1 MSGITLRRRACSARN
16 LDGMG
21 TLISIAVAVL
31 GAGMVA
37 GAIREVRTKGAAAA
51 FQLAA
56 FGALLI
62 GASATGLVR
71 FMTTLVF
78 NPLAWIGVG
87 FLSLAAVLFVIGQKL
102 EGPSEKPGKTK
113 QVEGSGRRP
122 AVDPAPKRKNAAQ
135 SDDDFDDIEAILR
148 KHGIE

>member
-1 MSGITLRRRACSARN
+1 MV
-16 LDGMG
+16 
-21 TLISIAVAVL
+21 AVAV
-31 GAGMVA
+31 
-37 GAIREVRTKGAAAA
+37 REVRTKGAAAA
-51 FQLAA
+51 FQMAA

-78 NPLAWIGVG
+78 NPLAWVGVG
-87 FLSLAAVLFVIGQKL
+87 FLALAAVLFLVGQKL
-102 EGPSEKPGKTK
+102 EGPSEKPKKAK
-113 QVEGSGRRP
+113 QVERSGKRP
-122 AVDPAPKRKNAAQ
+122 AVEPAPKRKNAAA

>member
-1 MSGITLRRRACSARN
+1 
-16 LDGMG
+16 MG

-87 FLSLAAVLFVIGQKL
+87 FLSLAGVLFLVGQKL
-102 EGPSEKPGKTK
+102 EGPSEKPRKTK
-113 QVEGSGRRP
+113 QVDGSGKP
-122 AVDPAPKRKNAAQ
+122 AVEPAPKRKSAQ
-135 SDDDFDDIEAILR
+135 KTDDDFDDIEAILR

>member
-1 MSGITLRRRACSARN
+1 MARN
-16 LDGMG
+16 LGGMG

-31 GAGMVA
+31 GTGMVA
-37 GAIREVRTKGAAAA
+37 VAVREVRSKGAAAA
-51 FQLAA
+51 LQMAA
-56 FGALLI
+56 FGSLLI

-87 FLSLAAVLFVIGQKL
+87 FLSLAGVLFLVGQKL
-102 EGPSEKPGKTK
+102 EGPSEKPKKTK
-113 QVEGSGRRP
+113 QVEDSGKKP
-122 AVDPAPKRKNAAQ
+122 AVEPAPKRKGKAQ
-135 SDDDFDDIEAILR
+135 GEDDFDDIEAILR